1 MAVATAIYGCTYGF
15 AAVHYLRVG
24 GKRDFLFIIL
34 NLSVTPGLVHVFVLT
49 FDVHGVRQ
57 CSGTSVPRALP
68 LRAFVISARF
78 LF

>member
-15 AAVHYLRVG
+15 AAVRYLRVG
-24 GKRDFLFIIL
+24 GKRDFLFIIF

-49 FDVHGVRQ
+49 FDVRR

-68 LRAFVISARF
+68 LGAFVISARF